1 MKFDDVNG
9 NATRDEGEPG
19 IKDWTITLWTENGK
33 ADGLQMSG
41 DDADASKSVKTDVD
55 GKYSFGS
62 LTVGTYFVV
71 EDCPS
76 GWVQTYPN
84 TDKDLGTCDYY
95 TINVTSGFEELD
107 NDFGNFKLGTK
118 AGYKWNDVSAN
129 GFWDGTEPGINSV
142 TVQLWSDID
151 GSGSVTAADV
161 LVATQVTANG
171 GPLATDGY
179 YAFTGLT
186 AGKYVVAEVC
196 QTGWIQSFPTPGLGC
211 GTGVHAITVT
221 SGFSRSEQQLR

>member
-1 MKFDDVNG
+1 MLTNTSVATDVDGKYSFRSLTVGTYFVVEDCPSGWVQTYPNTDKDLGTCDYYTINVTSGFEELDNDFGNFKLGTKAGVKFDDVNG

-76 GWVQTYPN
+76 GWVQTYPT
-84 TDKDLGTCDYY
+84 TDKDLGTCRLLHDQRDLR
-95 TINVTSGFEELD
+95 VRG
-107 NDFGNFKLGTK
+107 
-118 AGYKWNDVSAN
+118 AGQRLR
-129 GFWDGTEPGINSV
+129 
-142 TVQLWSDID
+142 QLQARHQ
-151 GSGSVTAADV
+151 GRC
-161 LVATQVTANG
+161 
-171 GPLATDGY
+171 
-179 YAFTGLT
+179 
-186 AGKYVVAEVC
+186 EV
-196 QTGWIQSFPTPGLGC
+196 
-211 GTGVHAITVT
+211 
-221 SGFSRSEQQLR
+221 R